1 MGGQISPT
9 RTKNGPNRAK
19 NGVFVPK
26 IPFFAEFL
34 FSEHTLSEDIILNGG
49 SPTINFAL
57 HRLMVCCK
65 SFVNKDTKSD
75 VTLKIILYKK

>member
-1 MGGQISPT
+1 MDQTGLKMVSLCQ
-9 RTKNGPNRAK
+9 KYL
-19 NGVFVPK
+19 FL
-26 IPFFAEFL
+26 AEIL